1 MRNNLVQ
8 RKIKSRR
15 VSSKKVLEIKEKLGL
30 DPNCY
35 VFLEQDIIS
44 AMQIAFEREIMHTQ
58 YCVQNKRLDLY
69 FPKCKLGTEI
79 NNYGHVDRNFE
90 DEQSKQLTIEEKRG
104 CKIIRTNPDAPD
116 FTIYRLINQVSIC
129 IEQSTIK
136 SAKKSLIDDLS
147 KRLLELAF
155 KSNHSIKTK
164 CLKWLVKKILPTF

>member
-58 YCVQNKRLDLY
+58 YCAQNKRLDLY

>member
-15 VSSKKVLEIKEKLGL
+15 VSSKKVLEIKAKLGL

-58 YCVQNKRLDLY
+58 YCVQNRRLDLY

-136 SAKKSLIDDLS
+136 SAKKSRIDDLS

>member
-79 NNYGHVDRNFE
+79 NNYGHVNRNFE

>member
-1 MRNNLVQ
+1 MRNDLVE

-15 VSSKKVLEIKEKLGL
+15 VSSKKVLEFKEKLGL

-35 VFLEQDIIS
+35 VFLEQDIS
-44 AMQIAFEREIMHTQ
+44 ALQIAFEQEIMHTQ

-69 FPKCKLGTEI
+69 FPKCKLGIEI

-90 DEQSKQLTIEEKRG
+90 DEQSKQLMIEEKRG

-116 FTIYRLINQVSIC
+116 FTIYRLINQVRIS

-164 CLKWLVKKILPTF
+164 CLKWLVKKILPTL